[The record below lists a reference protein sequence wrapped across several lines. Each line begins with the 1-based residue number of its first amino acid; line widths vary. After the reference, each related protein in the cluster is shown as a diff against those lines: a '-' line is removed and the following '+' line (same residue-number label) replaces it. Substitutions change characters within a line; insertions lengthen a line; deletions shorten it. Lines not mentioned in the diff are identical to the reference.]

1 MVELIYIPNNLVNK
15 VWSVVESD
23 VQNALN
29 RSGNYA
35 NSDHFKS
42 WCLNGKCQLWILWDK
57 TVDSANRYYGVVI
70 TEIVKRPLYR
80 ICNIRIMV
88 GKDRLQWQHHI
99 KKIEDFAIKQR
110 CDKMELIARPGWERV
125 LKEFN
130 YIKSHVV
137 LDKYLKENKCP
148 VQEQVEINQQ

>member
-1 MVELIYIPNNLVNK
+1 MVELVSIPNNLVNI
-15 VWSVVESD
+15 VWNTVNSD
-23 VQNALN
+23 VQSALD

-35 NSDHFKS
+35 NAKHFKT
-42 WCLNGKCQLWILWDK
+42 WCLDGKCQLWILWDK
-57 TVDSANRYYGVVI
+57 KADKDYRYHGVVI
-70 TEIVKRPLYR
+70 TEVVKRPLYK

-88 GKDRLQWQHHI
+88 GKDRLKWQHHI
-99 KKIEDFAIKQR
+99 QQIEDFAKNNE

-125 LKEFN
+125 LKE
-130 YIKSHVV
+130 YSYTKSHVV

>member
-1 MVELIYIPNNLVNK
+1 MVELIGIPKDLVHKVWIKVNK
-15 VWSVVESD
+15 D
-23 VQNALN
+23 VQSAMD

-35 NSDHFKS
+35 KSDHFKE
-42 WCLNGKCQLWILWDK
+42 WCEKGLCQLWILWDK
-57 TVDSANRYYGVVI
+57 LAEDKYHGVVI
-70 TEIVKRPLYR
+70 TELNQRPL
-80 ICNIRIMV
+80 IKTCNIRIMV

-99 KKIEDFAIKQR
+99 KIIEDFAIKNK

-125 LKEFN
+125 LKQFN
-130 YIKSHVV
+130 YTISHVV